1 MDRARGQKEAEISE
15 AIVKF
20 EREFMGRGPVEAK
33 TFIVE
38 DLVVVRLHK
47 VLTPAEMKL
56 AEAEDQRK
64 GRELIKQLRREL
76 LEGARPLLEVTIKD
90 IIGVPVQSLHT
101 DISTKTGERI
111 IVFTLAQQP
120 KWEG

>member
-111 IVFTLAQQP
+111 IVFTLVEVP
-120 KWEG
+120 RFDP

>member
-1 MDRARGQKEAEISE
+1 MDKSKGQKEAEISE

-20 EREFMGRGPVEAK
+20 EREFMGRGPVEAR

-56 AEAEDQRK
+56 AEAEEQKK
-64 GRELIKQLRREL
+64 GRDLIKQLRREL
-76 LEGARPLLEVTIKD
+76 IEGARPLLEVTIND

-111 IVFTLAQQP
+111 IVFTLVEVP
-120 KWEG
+120 RFDP

>member
-1 MDRARGQKEAEISE
+1 
-15 AIVKF
+15 
-20 EREFMGRGPVEAK
+20 
-33 TFIVE
+33 
-38 DLVVVRLHK
+38 
-47 VLTPAEMKL
+47 
-56 AEAEDQRK
+56 
-64 GRELIKQLRREL
+64 KQLRREL